1 MNLWKKI
8 KWFLLSGAPA
18 IEKPKTTTITVKDLK
33 NKTIDTFGEYSNI
46 NKLFDEIIGRLKNIN
61 PTLFNYPRV
70 AKYTSGKYESTLDW
84 DGEE

>member
-1 MNLWKKI
+1 MKLMLNKFQEQDLMASVEQ
-8 KWFLLSGAPA
+8 L
-18 IEKPKTTTITVKDLK
+18 EDLK